1 MFEDTQAPE
10 GQEEQAPELSEV
22 EVQAMD
28 LGWRPEEEFKA
39 DPKNEGKKW
48 RSAEDFMDRKSLFD
62 RIESGNQE
70 VRQVKKTLQQLA
82 NHHANVE
89 KVAYEKALATLKA
102 ERKAALADNDHVR
115 AEEIRDE
122 MDEVREKIEK
132 VQPPVAVP
140 EGPPP
145 ELVEFRSRNTW
156 YERDDAM
163 TRYANSIGQELFQ
176 QGTPPKKLLEEVE
189 KRTREAFPE
198 KFRNPNREN
207 APEMVP
213 SGRRVGSST
222 AFRLTPEE
230 EKIAENFAKT
240 GIMTKEQYVAE
251 LKKTKGV

>member
-1 MFEDTQAPE
+1 MSEDTQAPE
-10 GQEEQAPELSEV
+10 GQEEQTEPSEV

-89 KVAYEKALATLKA
+89 KVAYEKALSTLKA
-102 ERKAALADNDHVR
+102 ERKAALEDNDHVR
-115 AEEIRDE
+115 AEELRDE
-122 MDEVREKIEK
+122 MDEVRDKIQR
-132 VQPPVAVP
+132 VQPPVVVP
-140 EGPPP
+140 EEPPTA
-145 ELVEFRSRNTW
+145 LVEFRSRNTW

-163 TRYANSIGQELFQ
+163 TRYANSVGHDLFQ
-176 QGTPPKKLLEEVE
+176 QGVPPKQLLDEVE

-213 SGRRVGSST
+213 SGRRVGSSP
-222 AFRLTPEE
+222 AFRLSPEE
-230 EKIAENFAKT
+230 ERIADNFART
-240 GIMTKEQYVAE
+240 GIMTKEQYIAE